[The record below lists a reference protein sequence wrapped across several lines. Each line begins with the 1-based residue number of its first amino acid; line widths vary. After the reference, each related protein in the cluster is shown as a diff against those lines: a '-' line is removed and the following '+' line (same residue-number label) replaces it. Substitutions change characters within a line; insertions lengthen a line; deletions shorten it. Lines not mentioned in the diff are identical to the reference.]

1 MVDYK
6 EKYLKYKLKYQELK
20 ALKQQLQQK
29 QQLGGT
35 SKKNI
40 ILFKANWCGHCQN
53 FMPKWE
59 QLKNKY
65 NSKYNFIT
73 YDSEAHKNIVNKYN
87 VQGYPTIYVEHNNKQ
102 SEYKGSRTEQDILN
116 FANKL

>member
-20 ALKQQLQQK
+20 ALKQQNQK
-29 QQLGGT
+29 QLGGT

-59 QLKNKY
+59 QLQNKY
-65 NSKYNFIT
+65 NSKLIIIT
-73 YDSEAHKNIVNKYN
+73 
-87 VQGYPTIYVEHNNKQ
+87 
-102 SEYKGSRTEQDILN
+102 
-116 FANKL
+116 